1 ATRIRMGTASE
12 AARKAARTRKRRRTR
27 RYRTPSLRLLR
38 RALLYALPLGDCE
51 RLDIPIACALASSSS
66 SVDSRAVARMGT
78 DPSRA
83 SLRLAR
89 PVPAHRQPPGRVW
102 PRRCALRLLLPRG
115 ALSSD
120 AAPGNRPETTLVV
133 RSGGGGARDFPV
145 QLHSPGVDR

>member
-66 SVDSRAVARMGT
+66 SVDSRAVARMT
-78 DPSRA
+78 RA
-83 SLRLAR
+83 LIRPELLYAWHGQSLRIPSFVHNYLGSGNPD
-89 PVPAHRQPPGRVW
+89 PV
-102 PRRCALRLLLPRG
+102 
-115 ALSSD
+115 
-120 AAPGNRPETTLVV
+120 
-133 RSGGGGARDFPV
+133 
-145 QLHSPGVDR
+145 GVH